1 MRQVYFIGGLVL
13 GVIIA
18 IFAVQNTMSVE
29 VRSLCW
35 QTQGPLA
42 AAVLI
47 SAAAGAVVALL
58 LGIPE
63 EFGARWRIRSLKRR
77 LDGLRP
83 REARPP
89 DGRSDDPP
97 SFLAACLGLAPAPRH
112 DSRCRLSCP
121 HG

>member
-18 IFAVQNTMSVE
+18 IFAVQNPMSVE
-29 VRSLCW
+29 IRFLWW

-47 SAAAGAVVALL
+47 SAAAGALVALL

-63 EFGARWRIRSLKRR
+63 VFGARWRIRSLERR
-77 LDGLRP
+77 LGDLPSRDAKLPEEKSDSSP
-83 REARPP
+83 R
-89 DGRSDDPP
+89 
-97 SFLAACLGLAPAPRH
+97 L
-112 DSRCRLSCP
+112 
-121 HG
+121 

>member
-29 VRSLCW
+29 VRSLWW

-63 EFGARWRIRSLKRR
+63 VFGARWRIRSLERR
-77 LDGLRP
+77 LGDFPP
-83 REARPP
+83 REAKRAEENPDEPP
-89 DGRSDDPP
+89 RM
-97 SFLAACLGLAPAPRH
+97 
-112 DSRCRLSCP
+112 
-121 HG
+121 

>member
-18 IFAVQNTMSVE
+18 IFAVQNPMSVE
-29 VRSLCW
+29 IRFLWW

-47 SAAAGAVVALL
+47 SAAAGALVALL

-63 EFGARWRIRSLKRR
+63 VFGARWRIRSLERR
-77 LDGLRP
+77 LGDLPSRDAKLSEGKSDEPP
-83 REARPP
+83 RI
-89 DGRSDDPP
+89 
-97 SFLAACLGLAPAPRH
+97 
-112 DSRCRLSCP
+112 
-121 HG
+121 